1 MKAMTD
7 PEKLTA
13 AEFARYFDHTFLKAA
28 GEPDAV
34 RKLCREA
41 KRYGFASVCVNPCEV
56 LHAAKLLEGSG
67 VKVCT
72 VIGFPLGQNTEMMK
86 FIEATSAVGHG
97 ADELD
102 FVVNVRRLKE
112 AARGVKTALKEL
124 RAELCACVAAAGRP
138 FSADRGDGARIVT
151 KLIIECCYLTDDE
164 KRFACGIAK
173 EVGFDFVKTSTGFG
187 TGGATE
193 ADVRLMRDAVG
204 PVMGVKAAG
213 GIRTLA
219 DAFAMIRAGATRLG
233 SSASVSIMKEF
244 KSAAG

>member
-13 AEFARYFDHTFLKAA
+13 AEFARFFDHTFLKAA

-34 RKLCREA
+34 RRLCREA
-41 KRYGFASVCVNPCEV
+41 RKYGFASVCVNPCEV

-72 VIGFPLGQNTEMMK
+72 VIGFPLGQSTEMMK

-97 ADELD
+97 AEELH

-112 AARGVKTALKEL
+112 AARGVKAALRALK
-124 RAELCACVAAAGRP
+124 AELGACVAASGRP
-138 FSADRGDGARIVT
+138 FSADGGGSGKIVT

-164 KRFACGIAK
+164 KRFACGVAK
-173 EVGFDFVKTSTGFG
+173 DVGFDFVKTSTGFG

-193 ADVRLMRDAVG
+193 ADVRLMREAVG
-204 PVMGVKAAG
+204 PKMGVKAAG

-233 SSASVSIMKEF
+233 SSASVSIMEEF
-244 KSAAG
+244 ANLVD

>member
-7 PEKLTA
+7 PGKLTA
-13 AEFARYFDHTFLKAA
+13 AEFARFFDHTFLKAA

-34 RKLCREA
+34 RRLCREA
-41 KRYGFASVCVNPCEV
+41 RKYGFASVCVNPCEV

-72 VIGFPLGQNTEMMK
+72 VIGFPLGQSTEMMK

-97 ADELD
+97 AEELD

-112 AARGVKTALKEL
+112 AARGVKAALRALK
-124 RAELCACVAAAGRP
+124 AELGACGAAAGRP
-138 FSADRGDGARIVT
+138 FSADGGGNGKIVT

-164 KRFACGIAK
+164 KWFACGVAK
-173 EVGFDFVKTSTGFG
+173 DVGFDFVKTSTGFG

-193 ADVRLMRDAVG
+193 ADVRLMREAVG
-204 PVMGVKAAG
+204 PKMGVKAAG

-233 SSASVSIMKEF
+233 SSASVSIMEEF
-244 KSAAG
+244 ANLVD